1 MTELQAA
8 LNVVVSNTFVMA
20 FKAQAFHWN
29 VEGKRFHMYHKFF
42 QEIYDE
48 LFDAVDE
55 LAESI
60 RTIEGFAPY
69 SLDNILEYSTI
80 KEEKSVMS
88 SGNAMIYLLIR
99 CNDELINSLEIC
111 FELAEGE
118 NDQGLIDLLGSRLRV
133 HKKFGW
139 MLKSTDKEEI

>member
-1 MTELQAA
+1 MNELQAA
-8 LNVVVSNTFVMA
+8 LNVVVANTLVMA
-20 FKAQAFHWN
+20 FKAQSFHWN

-48 LFDAVDE
+48 LYGAVDD

-60 RTIEGFAPY
+60 RMIDGVAPF
-69 SLDNILEYSTI
+69 SLDNILSYSTI
-80 KEEKSVMS
+80 EEEKYSMS
-88 SGNAMIYLLIR
+88 SGNAMIYLLIQS
-99 CNDELINSLEIC
+99 NDEVINSLEAC
-111 FELAEGE
+111 FKLSE
-118 NDQGLIDLLGSRLRV
+118 DQGLMDLLGARIRI